1 MCVTV
6 CVRSQKWRGSHFWA
20 AENGHFWH
28 FQVPKNGT
36 SSAWIQNLRPLFH
49 ANIPPKWWNR
59 CLFYSFAIFECV
71 SVKRAFSTK
80 WWPGEENAPKIIFF
94 FGLLSYR
101 YNIYQV
107 RIEFWKN
114 FLIFWCTLIIT
125 LGFYLKYKPSFT
137 FYSRHNLLKLT
148 IACIW
153 RWWFSGAAAS
163 WNFTLVQKLHG
174 LRSCWRQYVFVPYW
188 GGNGCHWEGGR
199 RVWWQGIQDGKSS
212 HQVSYSNN
220 ILLPLCL
227 WQCF

>member
-1 MCVTV
+1 MDGCSF
-6 CVRSQKWRGSHFWA
+6 VRSYHFIKKYTPGNHTTDLGNTSYEKNSFFRA
-20 AENGHFWH
+20 LPGKGGGGPCPNLSFIYIQHISSEN
-28 FQVPKNGT
+28 
-36 SSAWIQNLRPLFH
+36 
-49 ANIPPKWWNR
+49 
-59 CLFYSFAIFECV
+59 
-71 SVKRAFSTK
+71 
-80 WWPGEENAPKIIFF
+80 
-94 FGLLSYR
+94 
-101 YNIYQV
+101 
-107 RIEFWKN
+107 RILKN

-137 FYSRHNLLKLT
+137 FYARHNLRKLT

-188 GGNGCHWEGGR
+188 GGNGCHWDGGR